1 MSVFSF
7 MGVTIMSIGDGIRRN
22 IATVSKEERD
32 RFRDAFRKLDNQAD
46 PAVVYADGVTFWDKQ
61 EAVHKAAHSGGQDVH
76 GGPAFLA
83 WHRELCNRLE
93 AQIRQVDSQ
102 LSLHY
107 WDWTTDPRASP
118 DGQGGIV
125 NLFSHDFMGDDG
137 HEGINQ
143 VGGTGGDAGIP
154 FQDFETTEGG
164 GHNFIWRDVT
174 AGAPAVG
181 NDQAIVT
188 AGDGAAQG
196 QQYTQF
202 DNALQGAHN
211 YVHSSFIQGTIG
223 DAHFSF
229 HDPFVF
235 LLHSNVD
242 RLWAMWQRSP
252 GHAWRLDPNQTYGD
266 EGTNPNSSV
275 NKPLGPWDGSE
286 GLFPW
291 NPAGGQSVTKTSKDP
306 SLVFP
311 PSYDTVPHT
320 SFIITDRDT
329 FSSFEVEAAGDYPRA
344 FYVIYDG
351 FAPQELGT
359 PVVPPAIDFKF
370 DSAQG
375 PAVPGLS
382 AVYRQVDFE
391 DPARAP
397 DLPQRVTFTF
407 DMHFA
412 DASAFATFV
421 ETRSVVLSATRGA
434 DVALAAMRLI
444 KQPNPYMRDG
454 PVTWLSTDVRVFQM
468 RPGMVRAT
476 VAQDNPDTNGAAPF
490 QFIQALLGR
499 FNTTPNDEFHPFN
512 DISTDQQAS
521 QLELSRTVNGQRV
534 LNYAVA
540 KVRYRAN
547 SVAATNVK
555 VFFRTFDTMV
565 SALDYNTGTNYRRA
579 GSGDTAMP
587 MLGHIGDEIASIP
600 YFAQARIDS
609 ASQAMPAQA
618 DDTNRHTITAAGQ
631 EAEAYF
637 GCWLDFNQTEP
648 QFPLH
653 PLDDGP
659 FGSRLPISQLIR
671 GHHQCLV
678 AEIYFQP
685 AGTDPIPAGA
695 TPASSD
701 HLSQRN
707 LAIVESDNP
716 GNAATHTVQHTFR
729 VRPSRVFKGAAEGLK
744 SLASIN
750 LRGGYD
756 ELIFHW
762 NNLPRATKCTLYF
775 PEWDADEVL
784 AIAARR
790 QRPPVL
796 QKVDAHTLS
805 CKVADIG
812 YVPIPPGGD
821 KDHAG
826 LISLELPQGVRDG
839 NFFTVDVQQYSGFSR
854 RVLGAFQLA
863 IPVRL
868 GDVLLPRETRKL
880 AALRYMAQ
888 GIPAGDRWA
897 PVFTRY
903 LAQIADKI
911 RGLGGD
917 PNSIVPSL
925 DDPGP
930 APKPPTPEKL
940 CVTGKVCEV
949 IYDCFGEFEGF
960 ALASCDGVH
969 GFCSTERGIEVVV
982 RRAHLDGATI
992 TVCLSPGRKHHI
1004 CQIIL
1009 GCR

>member
-1 MSVFSF
+1 M
-7 MGVTIMSIGDGIRRN
+7 TIGDGIRRN
-22 IATVSKEERD
+22 IATISKEERD
-32 RFRDAFRKLDNQAD
+32 RLRDAFRKLDDQAD
-46 PAVVYADGVTFWDKQ
+46 PAVKYADGKTFWDKQ
-61 EAVHKAAHSGGQDVH
+61 EEVHKAAHSGGQDVH

-93 AQIRQVDSQ
+93 AQIRLVDPQ

-107 WDWTTDPRASP
+107 WDWTTDPRASS
-118 DGQGGIV
+118 DGQGGTV
-125 NLFSHDFMGDDG
+125 NLMSHDCMGDDG
-137 HEGINQ
+137 HEGLNQ
-143 VGGTGGDAGIP
+143 VGGAGGDVGVP

-164 GHNFIWRDVT
+164 GHNFIWRDVV
-174 AGAPAVG
+174 AGAPVV
-181 NDQAIVT
+181 NSDHTILVS
-188 AGDGAAQG
+188 GDGATQG

-211 YVHSSFIQGTIG
+211 FIHSNYIQGTIG

-242 RLWAMWQRSP
+242 RLWAMWQRAP
-252 GHAWRLDPNQTYGD
+252 GHAWRLDPSQTYGD
-266 EGTNPNSSV
+266 VGADMTSSV

-306 SLVFP
+306 SLIFP

-320 SFIITDRDT
+320 SFIVTDRDT
-329 FSSFEVEAAGDYPRA
+329 FSSYEVEVAADYPRA

-359 PVVPPAIDFKF
+359 PVVAPTIAFTF
-370 DSAQG
+370 DSPQG
-375 PAVPGLS
+375 SVVPGVS
-382 AVYRQVDFE
+382 ATYRQVDFE

-397 DLPQRVTFTF
+397 DLPQRITFTF
-407 DMHFA
+407 DMSFA
-412 DASAFATFV
+412 NAGAFATFI
-421 ETRSVVLSATRGA
+421 ETRTFFVKATRGA
-434 DVALAAMRLI
+434 DVALAPMRLI

-468 RPGMVRAT
+468 RPGMVRASI
-476 VAQDNPDTNGAAPF
+476 AQDNPDTNGDAPY
-490 QFIQALLGR
+490 QFIQALLGH
-499 FNTTPNDEFHPFN
+499 FNSTPSDEFHPFN

-555 VFFRTFDTMV
+555 VFFRAFDTMV
-565 SALDYNTGTNYRRA
+565 SALDYNTGSNYRRA
-579 GSGDTAMP
+579 GSGDPAIP
-587 MLGHIGDEIASIP
+587 LLGRIGDEIASVP
-600 YFAQARIDS
+600 FFAQRRIDS
-609 ASQAMPAQA
+609 ASQSMTTQP
-618 DDTNRHTITAAGQ
+618 DDTNRHTINAAAGQ
-631 EAEAYF
+631 EAVAYF
-637 GCWLDFNQTEP
+637 GCWLDFNQTDP

-659 FGSRLPISQLIR
+659 FGSRLPISQLVR

-685 AGTDPIPAGA
+685 GGTDPIPSGA

-729 VRPSRVFKGAAEGLK
+729 VRPSKIFKGAREGFTA
-744 SLASIN
+744 LAAVGA
-750 LRGGYD
+750 RGGYD

-762 NNLPRATKCTLYF
+762 NNLPRDTKCTLYF
-775 PEWDADEVL
+775 PEWDMDEVL
-784 AIAARR
+784 AIAALR
-790 QRPPVL
+790 QRPAVL
-796 QKVDAHTLS
+796 EKVDQHTLR

-812 YVPIPPGGD
+812 YVPVIGGGE
-821 KDHAG
+821 KDYAG

-839 NFFTVDVQQYSGFSR
+839 NLFSVDVQQYSGFTR
-854 RVLGAFQLA
+854 RVLGSFQLS
-863 IPVRL
+863 IPVRM
-868 GDVLLPRETRKL
+868 GDVLLPREVRKL
-880 AALRYMAQ
+880 AALRYVAQ
-888 GIPAGDRWA
+888 GIPTGDRWHA
-897 PVFTRY
+897 VFVRY
-903 LAQIADKI
+903 LEQIASKI

-917 PNSIVPSL
+917 PDGIKPSL
-925 DDPGP
+925 DDPAH
-930 APKPPTPEKL
+930 APPRSEPLEE
-940 CVTGKVCEV
+940 CVRGKVCEV

-960 ALASCDGVH
+960 VLVTCCGRHS
-969 GFCSTERGIEVVV
+969 FRSRELGIEAIV
-982 RRAHLDGATI
+982 RRACHERSTI
-992 TVCLSPGRKHHI
+992 AVCHARGGSQHI
-1004 CQIIL
+1004 CRLIL
-1009 GCR
+1009 SCHG